1 MPIYTYQCR
10 CGREFDVTHKISR
23 VPKKHR
29 CSCGWM
35 ARRVIALN
43 SIQCDS
49 VHDVKWLP
57 SACEVLLKQG
67 ERPLQSR
74 SEYNAYLKKNHLVC
88 KG

>member
-10 CGREFDVTHKISR
+10 CGREFDAAHKISR
-23 VPKKHR
+23 APKTHR
-29 CSCGWM
+29 CLCGGM
-35 ARRVIALN
+35 AGRIIALN

-57 SACEVLLKQG
+57 SACEVLQKNG
-67 ERPLQSR
+67 EHPLQSR
-74 SEYNAYLKKNHLVC
+74 GEYRTYLKRNHLVC